1 MKNRPELVIEDA
13 LSFLHLDGHREEVT
27 EDQVSEVY
35 YDHFDDLED
44 QNHADAVQTVVNY
57 FFN

>member
-27 EDQVSEVY
+27 EEQVSEVY
-35 YDHFDDLED
+35 YDHFDEVVEC
-44 QNHADAVQTVVNY
+44 NHVDAVQTVVNY